1 MNSNANASL
10 AEAPFGS
17 VYKVVLSTVTDFM
30 RTKKMARM
38 FGRIKSNRFALA
50 INKQIK
56 EQSYFFFHHISSPN
70 HVQSRAGLQKTTVY
84 CLCLCEDN
92 LDGLYQCLLPHKN
105 PIIF

>member
-50 INKQIK
+50 INRQIK

-70 HVQSRAGLQKTTVY
+70 HVQARAHYLQAARLT
-84 CLCLCEDN
+84 ED
-92 LDGLYQCLLPHKN
+92 DRLLPVLVRRQSRWAR
-105 PIIF
+105 PVFIAT